1 MFSSPASIQTV
12 VAKPPRSSF
21 FITLTVNEGGEA
33 TVRSALTEFSGLA
46 RSVSFRSPEAELII
60 VTGIGSALWER
71 MLSAPKP
78 KGLHPFREL
87 RGGKHTAPATAGDLF
102 LHIRSE
108 RPDMCFEMSR
118 IILDFLGDNV
128 EVVDEVHAFRY
139 FDDRDLLGFVDGSEN
154 PEGYEACDAALI
166 GDEDPDY
173 RGGSYMIVQKY
184 IHDLP
189 NWQALSVEEQERV
202 IGRTK
207 LDNLELPDAV
217 KPQNSHVALND
228 ISDEDG
234 NDLDILR
241 FNQAFG
247 DFSTAQHGTYFI
259 GYAKDPAVTEQ
270 MLENMFIG
278 NPEGNHDRILDF
290 STALTGALFFT
301 PSAELLDRIDDLD
314 GPRQTEDTEEAN
326 DDGSTR
332 ANLGIGS
339 LRSV

>member
-1 MFSSPASIQTV
+1 MPIQPIPAQTV

-21 FITLTVNEGGEA
+21 FITLTVKEA
-33 TVRSALTEFSGLA
+33 AEAVIRSALTECSGLA
-46 RSVSFRSPEAELII
+46 RSVAFRCPEAELITE
-60 VTGIGSALWER
+60 VGIGSDLWDR
-71 MLSAPKP
+71 MLAAPKP

-87 RGGKHTAPATAGDLF
+87 HGDKHTAPATAGDLF

-108 RPDMCFEMSR
+108 RTDMCFEMSR
-118 IILDFLGDNV
+118 MIIDFLDDSV
-128 EVVDEVHAFRY
+128 EVMDEVHAFRY

-154 PEGYEACDAALI
+154 PEGHKAYDAALI

-173 RGGSYMIVQKY
+173 RDGSYVIVQKY

-189 NWQALSVEEQERV
+189 SWQAISVEAQERV

-207 LDNLELPDAV
+207 LANLELSDDA

-247 DFSTAQHGTYFI
+247 DFSTGQHGTYFI
-259 GYAKDPAVTEQ
+259 GYAKDPAVTEK

-301 PSAELLDRIDDLD
+301 PSAELLDRID
-314 GPRQTEDTEEAN
+314 G
-326 DDGSTR
+326 
-332 ANLGIGS
+332 LGKAQAS
-339 LRSV
+339 KA